1 MSLIVVSSHKPQL
14 GPRYL
19 RSEFQAL
26 SNIGYYLY
34 KKDEKVWKGIAG
46 RGSGREKEH
55 IENSNLLRYMSLNL
69 YIALD

>member
-1 MSLIVVSSHKPQL
+1 MSLIVISSHKPQL

-26 SNIGYYLY
+26 SNIGHYLY

-46 RGSGREKEH
+46 RGSGRQKEH
-55 IENSNLLRYMSLNL
+55 TENSNLLRYMSLNL